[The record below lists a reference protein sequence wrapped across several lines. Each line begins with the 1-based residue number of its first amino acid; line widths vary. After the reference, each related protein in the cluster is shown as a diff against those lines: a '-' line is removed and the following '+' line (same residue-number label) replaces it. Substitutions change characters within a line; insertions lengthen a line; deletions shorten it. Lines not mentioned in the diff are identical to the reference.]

1 MRKTVDLMRFS
12 TRINFALTF
21 AMEFST
27 LEINSAIELFT
38 LSESE
43 NLITQKENVFRDNDI
58 NCHVK
63 NFIIF
68 LIII

>member
-43 NLITQKENVFRDNDI
+43 NLITQNKTLS
-58 NCHVK
+58 K
-63 NFIIF
+63 GA
-68 LIII
+68 